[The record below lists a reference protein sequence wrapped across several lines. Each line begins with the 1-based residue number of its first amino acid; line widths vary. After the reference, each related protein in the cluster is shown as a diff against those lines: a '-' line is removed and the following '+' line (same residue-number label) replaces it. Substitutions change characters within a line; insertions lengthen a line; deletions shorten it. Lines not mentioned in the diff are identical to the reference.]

1 MGASRSGGKRT
12 QEGNEGIWRER
23 MQGGQAR
30 RAWATKAAT
39 MGCELVQRVRDDR
52 KVRKVVEKADA
63 SPVTVADFGA
73 QAVVSIVMSRQERAN
88 TRMIAEESAKAL
100 EEDRKLALA
109 VTEAT
114 NEVLERHGEAPVSVG
129 DVVEAVHTSDGSQ
142 SHFGEHQEGAFWILD
157 PIDGTRGFLHG
168 GRCEYTLGL
177 ACVQDGQLEVGVM
190 ALPNTNRP
198 KSDAGETGVL
208 MRSMRNGGTQWT
220 EIEVNGDSNH
230 VGSEKIW
237 RDTRVDTVDTLS
249 MAALCVSDHETAVE
263 WLQAR
268 GASAKLRLCCGSL
281 CKYAAVALGSATAY
295 LQPPDPKRMMLKSW
309 DHAAGLLCVQEAGG
323 TVTDLDGHGLE
334 VCSGTWFAPSRGGL
348 IVSNG
353 RIHEQ
358 LLRLDAPLH
367 PC

>member
-1 MGASRSGGKRT
+1 
-12 QEGNEGIWRER
+12 

-39 MGCELVQRVRDDR
+39 MGCELVQRVRDDT

-88 TRMIAEESAKAL
+88 TRMIAEESANAL
-100 EEDRKLALA
+100 EEDRKLAFA
-109 VTEAT
+109 VTEVT

-129 DVVEAVHTSDGSQ
+129 DVVEAVHASDGSQ
-142 SHFGEHQEGAFWILD
+142 SYFGEHQEGAFWILD

-220 EIEVNGDSNH
+220 EIEANGDSNH
-230 VGSEKIW
+230 VGSEKNW

-249 MAALCVSDHETAVE
+249 MAALCVSDHESAVE

-268 GASAKLRLCCGSL
+268 GTSATLRLCCGSL

-323 TVTDLDGHGLE
+323 TVTDLDGHKLE
-334 VCSGTWFAPSRGGL
+334 VCSGTWFAPSRGGV